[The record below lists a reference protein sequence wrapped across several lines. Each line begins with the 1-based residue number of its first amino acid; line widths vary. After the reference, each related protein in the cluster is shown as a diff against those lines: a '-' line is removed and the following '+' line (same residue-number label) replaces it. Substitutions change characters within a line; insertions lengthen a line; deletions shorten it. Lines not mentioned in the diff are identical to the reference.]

1 MSRHTK
7 ALLALF
13 YICIIWGTTYLSA
26 RIVVQV
32 FPSFLFAALRQVIA
46 GLIIIAI
53 ALFINKKADLSK
65 KNILHQA
72 KVGFLL
78 ITIGNGFVMWG
89 VRFIPS
95 GVSALICGLMP
106 LNAVLIN
113 IALTK
118 ERING
123 IIIAGMIIGFA
134 GIALIFK
141 DNFALIGDGNYL
153 FGIIATFIATS
164 CWSFGS
170 VINKKHVSTTNPI
183 FNSGLQLLFGC
194 IGLFIFSLFVD
205 DYSNVNLFQPKVIWN
220 LAYLV
225 IFGSVLAYTLYM
237 YALKELPVG
246 ITTLYAYVNPLV
258 AVILGYFILNE
269 QLTWYT
275 ALAFATIASGV
286 YIVNYGYRRKHK
298 QTEAEKAAL
307 LTIPEAE

>member
-1 MSRHTK
+1 MSKHTK
-7 ALLALF
+7 AILALI

-53 ALFINKKADLSK
+53 ALFINKKADLSR

-95 GVSALICGLMP
+95 GVAALICGLMP

-123 IIIAGMIIGFA
+123 LIILGMLTGFA

-141 DNFALIGDGNYL
+141 DNFTVIGDSNYIL
-153 FGIIATFIATS
+153 GILATFIATT

-194 IGLFIFSLFVD
+194 VGLFLFSLLAD
-205 DYSNVNLFQPKVIWN
+205 DYSHVDLFQPKVIWN

-258 AVILGYFILNE
+258 AVVLGYFVLNE

-275 ALAFATIASGV
+275 ALAFATIAGGV

-298 QTEAEKAAL
+298 QTAAEKAAL
-307 LTIPEAE
+307 LTIPEVE